1 MKYFV
6 TFLLFMFVAV
16 GIAVAESEPGGTEA
30 PSTEGVEVEAPDAKD
45 AIPTPEETVD
55 MGVKEGKEAVE
66 AKM

>member
-6 TFLLFMFVAV
+6 TFFLFMFLAV

-30 PSTEGVEVEAPDAKD
+30 PSTEGVEVQAPEAGEAVPN
-45 AIPTPEETVD
+45 PEETVD
-55 MGVKEGKEAVE
+55 MGKTEGAE

>member
-6 TFLLFMFVAV
+6 TFLLFMFLAV

-30 PSTEGVEVEAPDAKD
+30 PSTPGAEVAAPDAAD
-45 AIPTPEETVD
+45 AVPTPEETVD

>member
-6 TFLLFMFVAV
+6 TFLLFMFLAV

-30 PSTEGVEVEAPDAKD
+30 PSTEGVEVQAPEVGD
-45 AIPTPEETVD
+45 AIPSPEETVD
-55 MGVKEGKEAVE
+55 MGKTEGKEAVE